1 MKKIITI
8 FAIAALILVASC
20 GKDKAASKDNTPAV
34 VVEVSTSSSEA
45 DNFLSASG
53 KIEAVQN
60 ANLSTRM
67 MGYVTDTYVNVG
79 DKVSKGQ
86 LLLRIN
92 SADISAQSAQVAAS
106 ITEAKAAFKNAEKD
120 YNRFKVL
127 FEQKSASQKEM
138 DDITANY
145 EMAKA
150 RLEGATQMKNQVN
163 AQLSYS
169 NISAPFSGV
178 ITGKFI
184 NKGDMANPGMPLI
197 GIETPGKFQVIAMVP
212 ETEIT
217 KIKEGTAV
225 NVVVKSTNELIK
237 GNVTEVSSSAKNTGG
252 QYLVK
257 VVLDKTDA
265 ELLSGMYTSVQF
277 PIEESPETKL
287 ILVPESALVKQGQLT
302 GIYAIG
308 NENVAILRWLRTG
321 KTFGDK
327 VEILS
332 GLAADEQFIVSA
344 EGKLYNGV
352 KVIPSPASAGK
363 LSEEKEV
370 K

>member
-1 MKKIITI
+1 MKKITTI
-8 FAIAALILVASC
+8 FAIAALILTASC
-20 GKDKAASKDNTPAV
+20 GKNKTAAKDTVPAIAV
-34 VVEVSTSSSEA
+34 KVSTPSAEGST
-45 DNFLSASG
+45 FLSASG

-67 MGYVTDTYVNVG
+67 MGYITETYVNVG

-92 SADISAQSAQVAAS
+92 SADISAQSAQVTAS
-106 ITEAKAAFKNAEKD
+106 ITEARAAFKNAEKD
-120 YNRFKVL
+120 YNRFKAL
-127 FEQKSASQKEM
+127 YEQNSASQKEM

-178 ITGKFI
+178 VTGKFI

-197 GIETPGKFQVIAMVP
+197 GLETPGKFQVIAMVP

-217 KIKEGTAV
+217 KIKDGTTV
-225 NVVVKSTNELIK
+225 NVVVKSTNELLT
-237 GNVTEVSSSAKNTGG
+237 GTVTEVSSSAKNTGG

-265 ELLSGMYTSVQF
+265 KLLSGMFTSVQF
-277 PIEESPETKL
+277 PVEKSTETNL
-287 ILVPESALVKQGQLT
+287 ILVPESALVRQGQLT

-321 KTFGDK
+321 KTFGDN
-327 VEILS
+327 VEVLS

-344 EGKLYNGV
+344 EGKLFNGA
-352 KVIPSPASAGK
+352 KVIPSPA
-363 LSEEKEV
+363 LP
-370 K
+370 

>member
-1 MKKIITI
+1 MATLII
-8 FAIAALILVASC
+8 VSSC
-20 GKDKAASKDNTPAV
+20 GKDKAKIADKTTAV
-34 VVEVSTSSSEA
+34 PVKVSTPSAENA
-45 DNFLSASG
+45 TFLSASG
-53 KIEAVQN
+53 KIEALQN

-67 MGYVTDTYVNVG
+67 MGYVTETYVNVG

-92 SADISAQSAQVAAS
+92 SADISAQSAQVSAS
-106 ITEAKAAFKNAEKD
+106 ITEARAAFKNAEKD
-120 YNRFKVL
+120 YNRFKIL
-127 FEQKSASQKEM
+127 SEQNSVSQKEM
-138 DDITANY
+138 DNITANY

-150 RLEGATQMKNQVN
+150 RLEGANQMKNQVN

-178 ITGKFI
+178 VTGKFI

-197 GIETPGKFQVIAMVP
+197 GLETPGNFQVIAMVP
-212 ETEIT
+212 ESEIT
-217 KIKEGTAV
+217 KIKDGTTA
-225 NVVVKSTNELIK
+225 NILVKSTNQLLT
-237 GNVTEVSSSAKNTGG
+237 GTVTEVSSSAKNTGG

-265 ELLSGMYTSVQF
+265 KLLSGMYTSVQF
-277 PIEESPETKL
+277 PIENTKETNL
-287 ILVPESALVKQGQLT
+287 ILVPESALINHGQLT
-302 GIYAIG
+302 GIYTIG

-327 VEILS
+327 VEVLS

-344 EGKLYNGV
+344 DGKLFNGV
-352 KVIPSPASAGK
+352 KVIPSPALTEGK
-363 LSEEKEV
+363 GVE
-370 K
+370 

>member
-1 MKKIITI
+1 MKKITII
-8 FAIAALILVASC
+8 FAIVALILTASC
-20 GKDKAASKDNTPAV
+20 GKDKAAQKATAPAIAV
-34 VVEVSTSSSEA
+34 KVSTPLAEGSS
-45 DNFLSASG
+45 FLSASG

-67 MGYVTDTYVNVG
+67 MGYVTETYANVG

-92 SADISAQSAQVAAS
+92 SADISAQGAQVSAS
-106 ITEAKAAFKNAEKD
+106 ITEAKAAFRNAEKD
-120 YNRFKVL
+120 YNRFKTLYGQSSV
-127 FEQKSASQKEM
+127 SQKEM

-169 NISAPFSGV
+169 NISAPFNGV
-178 ITGKFI
+178 VTGKFI

-197 GIETPGKFQVIAMVP
+197 SIETPGSFQVTALVP
-212 ETEIT
+212 ESEIT
-217 KIKEGTAV
+217 KIKDGSTA
-225 NVVVKSTNELIK
+225 NVLVKSTNELLK
-237 GNVTEVSSSAKNTGG
+237 GIVTEVSSSAKNTGG

-257 VVLDKTDA
+257 VVLNKTEA
-265 ELLSGMYTSVQF
+265 KLLSGMYTSVQF
-277 PIEESPETKL
+277 PVENATQTNL
-287 ILVPESALVKQGQLT
+287 ILVPESALINHGQLT
-302 GIYAIG
+302 GIYTIG

-321 KTFGDK
+321 KTFGDN
-327 VEILS
+327 VEVLS
-332 GLAADEQFIVSA
+332 GLSADEQFIVSA

-352 KVIPSPASAGK
+352 KVLIN
-363 LSEEKEV
+363 
-370 K
+370 

>member
-1 MKKIITI
+1 M
-8 FAIAALILVASC
+8 AALILTASC
-20 GKDKAASKDNTPAV
+20 GKDKAAQKDTAPAIAV
-34 VVEVSTSSSEA
+34 KVSRPSAAGST
-45 DNFLSASG
+45 FLSASG

-67 MGYVTDTYVNVG
+67 MGYVTETYVNVG

-92 SADISAQSAQVAAS
+92 SADISAQSAQVTAS

-120 YNRFKVL
+120 YNRFKTL
-127 FEQKSASQKEM
+127 YEQNSVSQKEM

-150 RLEGATQMKNQVN
+150 RLEAATQMKNQVN

-169 NISAPFSGV
+169 NITAPFSGV

-197 GIETPGKFQVIAMVP
+197 GMETPGKFQVIAMVP

-217 KIKEGTAV
+217 KIKDGTTV
-225 NVVVKSTNELIK
+225 NVLVKSTNELIK
-237 GNVTEVSSSAKNTGG
+237 GTVTEVSTSAKNTGG

-265 ELLSGMYTSVQF
+265 KLLSGMYTSVQF
-277 PIEESPETKL
+277 PVEKSTETKH

-321 KTFGDK
+321 KTFGGN
-327 VEILS
+327 VEVLS

-344 EGKLYNGV
+344 EGKLFNGA
-352 KVIPSPASAGK
+352 KVLIN
-363 LSEEKEV
+363 
-370 K
+370 